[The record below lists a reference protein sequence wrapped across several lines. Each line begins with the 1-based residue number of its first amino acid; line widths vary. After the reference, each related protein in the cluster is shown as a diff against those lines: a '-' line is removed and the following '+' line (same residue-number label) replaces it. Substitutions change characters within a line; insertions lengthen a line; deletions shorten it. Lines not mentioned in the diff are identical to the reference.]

1 LALLQIKFY
10 STAQSAIEESFSLNI
25 MQVVNWSTWLSA
37 LVSIKDRIPVESRNG
52 EGIAAKPKE
61 IEDEEPVQFNL
72 LKATGDLLMLPK
84 DILLDSEIRRE
95 ALLKPFPSRLCR
107 QWHPRTSLCVKF
119 CEITQVPKYIW
130 SNPISDLNE
139 SFSQLRMEK
148 LTHS

>member
-1 LALLQIKFY
+1 
-10 STAQSAIEESFSLNI
+10 

-52 EGIAAKPKE
+52 EGITAKLKE

-95 ALLKPFPSRLCR
+95 ALLKPFPSRLCKGSGILGQVSVSSSVR
-107 QWHPRTSLCVKF
+107 SP
-119 CEITQVPKYIW
+119 QVPKYTW
-130 SNPISDLNE
+130 PNPISDLSE

>member
-1 LALLQIKFY
+1 MKIFSWEKVLLVTRLALLQIKFY
-10 STAQSAIEESFSLNI
+10 STAQSAFSLNI

-52 EGIAAKPKE
+52 EGITAKPKE

-95 ALLKPFPSRLCR
+95 ALLKPFPSRLCKG
-107 QWHPRTSLCVKF
+107 SGILG
-119 CEITQVPKYIW
+119 QVSVSSSVRSPK
-130 SNPISDLNE
+130 
-139 SFSQLRMEK
+139 SQNIYGQILF
-148 LTHS
+148 LT